1 MASPE
6 SRQLPA
12 ALRRVDQ
19 SGAAASTPT
28 RNPLLIWAV
37 ALLLL
42 CTLGLGRAALFDVD
56 EGAFSEASREM
67 LASGDWGHTTLNG
80 ADRFDKPILVY
91 WLQASSIAVL
101 GVNEFALRMPSAL
114 CTWAWALALAL
125 FAAPRW
131 GQRTGMVAGTLLVTS
146 LGVSL
151 IGRAAT
157 ADALLNLLVTL
168 ATLDLWRWAEAMSQV
183 PAATPVVH
191 KLARSLGSKP
201 SGEAAIVKLF
211 VSAAGLPVHAPKLL
225 RRAALWIG
233 LGLLA
238 KGPVAILVPGAA
250 LLIWCLASKRWRLIL
265 DALRD
270 PWAWAIVIGV
280 AAPWYGYALAR
291 HGQAFI
297 DGFFIKHN
305 LARYGG
311 ALEGH
316 GGGLAYYVVV
326 LPLLLLPWSALL
338 VPLIWRAGRLWAEPL
353 PRFLLLWAAFVLV
366 FFSFSGTKLPH
377 YLLYGFS
384 PVVLLCARWLTG
396 LDDAL
401 PRARLRL
408 ADQPRPASTGA
419 APVDPLNPQASA
431 TATAAVT
438 ALSDRRALGRG
449 LATVLPVLCL
459 SMLGL
464 LALAAVLPLYLPEI
478 AAGQSD
484 ALYRTLLGGPVD
496 KAALALDLWVGLAL
510 AGVLIL
516 AAWWWPTRWGLQGWT
531 PSVRAGVAGVVTTV
545 ACAWLVLPWWAER
558 LQGPVKA
565 AALQARA
572 WADGADLA
580 TTASAPVD
588 PARQRTVVQWRLH
601 QPSFALYLGRPTEL
615 RPPRQGELAL
625 VRLDRLPPGA
635 PGRSPAATPA
645 ATPADAPG
653 TTSSTTPGTQSGTT
667 PVKPPT
673 DTSATPPANLQV
685 NLPAD
690 ASAAMPERWRL
701 VHQARGYGLLLWLA
715 ADPAPDSP

>member
-1 MASPE
+1 M
-6 SRQLPA
+6 
-12 ALRRVDQ
+12 
-19 SGAAASTPT
+19 
-28 RNPLLIWAV
+28 
-37 ALLLL
+37 
-42 CTLGLGRAALFDVD
+42 
-56 EGAFSEASREM
+56 
-67 LASGDWGHTTLNG
+67 
-80 ADRFDKPILVY
+80 
-91 WLQASSIAVL
+91 L
-101 GVNEFALRMPSAL
+101 GVNEFALRLPSAL

-131 GQRTGMVAGTLLVTS
+131 GLRSGMVAGTLLATS

-168 ATLDLWRWAEAMSQV
+168 ATLDLWRWAEAMSQA

-250 LLIWCLASKRWRLIL
+250 LLIWCLASKRWRLVL

-353 PRFLLLWAAFVLV
+353 PRFLLLWSAFVLV

-408 ADQPRPASTGA
+408 ADQPRPASTSA
-419 APVDPLNPQASA
+419 AHVDPLNPRASA
-431 TATAAVT
+431 TASAAVT

-459 SMLGL
+459 SMVGL
-464 LALAAVLPLYLPEI
+464 LTLAAVLPLYLPDI

-496 KAALALDLWVGLAL
+496 TEALALDLWVGLAL
-510 AGVLIL
+510 AGGLIL
-516 AAWWWPTRWGLQGWT
+516 AAWWWPTRWGLQGWI

-558 LQGPVKA
+558 LQAPVKA

-572 WADGADLA
+572 WAEGADLGAA
-580 TTASAPVD
+580 TGSAPVD

-625 VRLDRLPPGA
+625 VRLDRLPPGTSSGQSTAAA
-635 PGRSPAATPA
+635 PAVAPP
-645 ATPADAPG
+645 DAG
-653 TTSSTTPGTQSGTT
+653 STSSTTPGTTPADQS
-667 PVKPPT
+667 T
-673 DTSATPPANLQV
+673 DTSATSPAKLQV
-685 NLPAD
+685 SPPAD
-690 ASAAMPERWRL
+690 APAATAERWRL
-701 VHQARGYGLLLWLA
+701 LHQARGYGLLLWLA
-715 ADPAPDSP
+715 AEPAPDTP